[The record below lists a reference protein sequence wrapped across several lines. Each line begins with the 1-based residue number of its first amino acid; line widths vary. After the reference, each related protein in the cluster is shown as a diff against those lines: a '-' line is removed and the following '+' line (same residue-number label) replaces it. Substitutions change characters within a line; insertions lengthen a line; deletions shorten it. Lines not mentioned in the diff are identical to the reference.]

1 MNNNHQEFLDL
12 LKRVRENKDLDQIG
26 ELFVSIISM
35 YGLTADE
42 TCAIAYYLL
51 DTTLKAKHNKQLLR
65 EQFSI
70 DVDTLSLDGKLVVM
84 KAMLATYNDKVH
96 SNGTA

>member
-1 MNNNHQEFLDL
+1 MNSNHQEFLDL
-12 LKRVRENKDLDQIG
+12 LKQVRENKDLDQIG

-42 TCAIAYYLL
+42 ACAIAYYLL

-65 EQFSI
+65 EQFAI
-70 DVDTLSLDGKLVVM
+70 DVDTLSLDGKLMVM
-84 KAMLATYNDKVH
+84 KAMLATYNDKVS